1 MSAGRHST
9 GFSLIEALVAL
20 VVLAIGLLGIAGIQ
34 LKGLQ
39 SADLAVQRGIAN
51 IAAQDARE
59 RLWAALVSDTG
70 AHCPKAAVVNHSDW
84 QQRWQLLLPELA
96 TDPVEPLGDCRFHIE
111 VRWQDPRT
119 ADHLTRLDYRLRLP
133 QEVP

>member
-1 MSAGRHST
+1 MSAGRHSA

-20 VVLAIGLLGIAGIQ
+20 VVLAIGLLGIAGVQ

-59 RLWAALVSDTG
+59 RLWAVLASDTG
-70 AHCPKAAVVNHSDW
+70 AHCPEAAAVNHSDW
-84 QQRWQLLLPELA
+84 HQRWQPLLPELA
-96 TDPVEPLGDCRFHIE
+96 IDPVESLGDCRFHIE
-111 VRWQDPRT
+111 VRWKDPRI
-119 ADHLTRLDYRLRLP
+119 AGDLTRLDYRMRLP
-133 QEVP
+133 QGVP

>member
-1 MSAGRHST
+1 MSAGRYSA
-9 GFSLIEALVAL
+9 GFSLVEALVAL
-20 VVLAIGLLGIAGIQ
+20 VILAIGLLGIAGVQ

-39 SADLAVQRGIAN
+39 SADLAIQRGIAN

-59 RLWAALVSDTG
+59 RLWAALVSDAG
-70 AHCPKAAVVNHSDW
+70 ADCPESAVVNHSDW
-84 QQRWQLLLPELA
+84 HQRWQFLLPELA
-96 TDPVEPLGDCRFHIE
+96 TDPVESLGNCRFHIE
-111 VRWQDPRT
+111 VRWQDPRI